1 MLQKHLMLSNFVTYY
16 DTWFGAFWQYLACVG
31 IFCIY
36 IYVYIYIFMYIETY
50 SVLGTNLDVSKPD
63 LTILCGNTYAQ
74 ALLPDI
80 TSLLEQAG
88 WALKQGS

>member
-16 DTWFGAFWQYLACVG
+16 NAWFGAFWQYLACVG
-31 IFCIY
+31 IF
-36 IYVYIYIFMYIETY
+36 YIYICVYIQTY
-50 SVLGTNLDVSKPD
+50 SILGTNLDVSKPD

-74 ALLPDI
+74 ALLPDR